1 MKLDLSFPAPLE
13 MRAWVFKDEI
23 WALHSPTPE
32 HLLMLLTSE
41 SKVHMDLSDGRKLSE
56 VWRSGKAY
64 LISSVYSTKDKVFS
78 CPW

>member
-1 MKLDLSFPAPLE
+1 MSFPVPLE
-13 MRAWVFKDEI
+13 MGALVFKGEI

-41 SKVHMDLSDGRKLSE
+41 SKVHVDLSDGRKLSD
-56 VWRSGKAY
+56 VWQSGKAY

-78 CPW
+78 CP